1 MSDCALSRDIQYSL
15 LDLIGLL
22 QVNNLPVNIFPV
34 TYPGQSHAHSLHSSD
49 DLPKTVVVNLNQGSA
64 VKSMDFHPVQQT
76 LLLGQLSVLLNYS
89 DIYCF
94 SL

>member
-1 MSDCALSRDIQYSL
+1 MDIWYSL
-15 LDLIGLL
+15 LNLNGRL
-22 QVNNLPVNIFPV
+22 QLNNLSVNISPV

-64 VKSMDFHPVQQT
+64 VKSMDFHPVQHT
-76 LLLGQLSVLLNYS
+76 LLLGQLSLLLHYS
-89 DIYCF
+89 DIYSF